1 LKRWNLTLSNKLV
14 ELTGR
19 TLQPEPI
26 QSHSRGYNGG
36 EEADWTIHLRSLP
49 MFTSAIVKHWVIL
62 APKNCCRE
70 VYIFAQTLARAA
82 KGMNFILPK
91 PTM

>member
-14 ELTGR
+14 ELTAR

-26 QSHSRGYNGG
+26 QSRSKGYNGG
-36 EEADWTIHLRSLP
+36 DEADWTRHLRSLP

-62 APKNCCRE
+62 APKDCCRE
-70 VYIFAQTLARAA
+70 VDLFAQTLAKAA
-82 KGMNFILPK
+82 QGMTFTLPR
-91 PTM
+91 PVM